1 MSCDIKQRGFM
12 KKYHDFL
19 NKYEVTDIRFHDLR
33 HTFASLLIESDVSM
47 KVIQE
52 ILGHSTITTSMD
64 IYAHVSDA
72 KKAQAV
78 EVLQIR
84 GGISNE

>member
-1 MSCDIKQRGFM
+1 M